1 MPKPILLAVH
11 EQLTD
16 REALQRELASRYSPG
31 YEIICEA
38 SPVSALRRLDVLRAT
53 AEANVLIVF
62 AASQMATMPAAEFL
76 EQARKLHP
84 HAQRVL
90 LIPWSNR
97 SSSKAVLRM
106 ISQGRFDRY
115 TTVPSRS
122 PDEDFHY
129 VVTELLRDWQHQH
142 PDRRTVVTLIDR
154 RWSPRSYEIRDLLQ
168 RGGLPFAFHGAD
180 SPEGQA
186 FLGRAGRVDG
196 PFPVL
201 IRYDGH
207 VLTNPTKEQIAQA
220 LGVRHASTEG
230 VFDVVVV
237 GAGPAGLSA
246 AVSAASEG
254 LGTLVVDRES
264 IGGQAS
270 SSSLIRNYLGFPLG
284 VSGADLCNRA
294 LDQAW
299 SFGAET
305 SVLRE
310 VTGLRVDSEQLKL
323 GLADGAELTAR
334 AVVLATGATY
344 QRLGVPRLEV
354 LVGAGV
360 FYGGG
365 ITEAPTMTGEH
376 VFVVGAGNSAG
387 QAAVHLARYA
397 RQVTMIVR
405 GAGLAASMSDYLVK
419 TIEATPNIDV
429 RLRTTV
435 VDGDG
440 VGRLRGLVLR
450 DDVTG
455 RVETVTAAALFVL
468 VGATPHTD
476 WLPKG
481 IHRDDK
487 GFILTGQDLASS
499 RPGQRVRTR
508 APLPLETSVPGVFAA
523 GDVRHG
529 SVKRVA
535 SAVGEGSAS
544 IRSVHHYL
552 SPLV

>member
-16 REALQRELASRYSPG
+16 REALQRELTSRYSPG

-38 SPVSALRRLDVLRAT
+38 SPVSALKRLDELRAT

-62 AASQMATMPAAEFL
+62 AASQMATMPAVKFL
-76 EQARKLHP
+76 EQARELHP

-97 SSSKAVLRM
+97 SSSKPVLRM
-106 ISQGRFDRY
+106 ISQGRIDRY

-129 VVTELLRDWQHQH
+129 VVTELLRDSQHQH

-168 RGGLPFAFHGAD
+168 RGGLPYAFHGAD

-186 FLGRAGRVDG
+186 LLGRAGRVDG

-207 VLTNPTKEQIAQA
+207 VLTNPTTEHIAQA

-246 AVSAASEG
+246 AVYAASEG

-310 VTGLRVDSEQLKL
+310 VTGLRVDSDHLKL

-344 QRLGVPRLEV
+344 QRLGVP
-354 LVGAGV
+354 
-360 FYGGG
+360 
-365 ITEAPTMTGEH
+365 
-376 VFVVGAGNSAG
+376 
-387 QAAVHLARYA
+387 HL
-397 RQVTMIVR
+397 
-405 GAGLAASMSDYLVK
+405 
-419 TIEATPNIDV
+419 
-429 RLRTTV
+429 
-435 VDGDG
+435 
-440 VGRLRGLVLR
+440 
-450 DDVTG
+450 
-455 RVETVTAAALFVL
+455 
-468 VGATPHTD
+468 
-476 WLPKG
+476 
-481 IHRDDK
+481 
-487 GFILTGQDLASS
+487 
-499 RPGQRVRTR
+499 
-508 APLPLETSVPGVFAA
+508 
-523 GDVRHG
+523 
-529 SVKRVA
+529 
-535 SAVGEGSAS
+535 
-544 IRSVHHYL
+544 
-552 SPLV
+552 